1 MTLGQV
7 SKTYKIPKTTLHDR
21 VRGKYATDHIGAKT
35 VLSADEEQ
43 RIANW
48 VGHMS
53 RVGYGRDMSCVR
65 LSRRLSMTLAEKTL
79 FSKTNRDGNGCVGFL
94 SVIRIC
100 PSAQL
105 SNQEWSGPSSL
116 QRKFSVGLP
125 NLNATLRMSSKM
137 NAAA

>member
-1 MTLGQV
+1 MSRQLQAKRKKYDPEVVGRAVEIIKSGTMKLGQA

-48 VGHMS
+48 VVHMS
-53 RVGYGRDMSCVR
+53 RVGYGRTRHELCTVVQKIINDAGR
-65 LSRRLSMTLAEKTL
+65 ETP

-105 SNQEWSGPSSL
+105 SN
-116 QRKFSVGLP
+116 
-125 NLNATLRMSSKM
+125 
-137 NAAA
+137 

>member
-1 MTLGQV
+1 MSRQLQAKRRKYDPEVVGRAVEIIKSGTMTLGQA
-7 SKTYKIPKTTLHDR
+7 SKTYKIPKTTLNDR

-48 VGHMS
+48 VVHMS
-53 RVGYGRDMSCVR
+53 RVGYGRTSMSCVR
-65 LSRRLSMTLAEKTL
+65 LSRRLSMTLAEKPL

-105 SNQEWSGPSSL
+105 SN
-116 QRKFSVGLP
+116 
-125 NLNATLRMSSKM
+125 
-137 NAAA
+137 